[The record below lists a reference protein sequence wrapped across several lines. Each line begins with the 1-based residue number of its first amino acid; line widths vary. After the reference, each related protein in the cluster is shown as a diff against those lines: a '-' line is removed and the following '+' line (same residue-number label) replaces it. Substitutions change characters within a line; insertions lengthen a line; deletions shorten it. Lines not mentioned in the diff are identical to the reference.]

1 MKNFENIVLGI
12 ILILIGIIIGANA
25 LGIADINIFFDGW
38 WTLFIIV
45 PCCIGL
51 VKEKDKTGDI
61 IGLVIG
67 IILLLCCQNLLDFDM
82 IWKLALPA
90 ILIAIGI
97 AVIFKDVFNRN
108 VSEQIK
114 KLNQNK
120 PKDCVYCATFS
131 GQNVKFDGEKFN
143 GTDLTAVFGGVK
155 CDLRNA
161 IIENDV
167 VINTSSIFGGID
179 IFLPENVKVKIKST
193 SIFGGVD
200 EKKRNNVEDAN
211 THVIYIN
218 ALCLFGGVD
227 IK

>member
-1 MKNFENIVLGI
+1 MF
-12 ILILIGIIIGANA
+12 
-25 LGIADINIFFDGW
+25 
-38 WTLFIIV
+38 
-45 PCCIGL
+45 C
-51 VKEKDKTGDI
+51 
-61 IGLVIG
+61 
-67 IILLLCCQNLLDFDM
+67 
-82 IWKLALPA
+82 
-90 ILIAIGI
+90 
-97 AVIFKDVFNRN
+97 
-108 VSEQIK
+108 
-114 KLNQNK
+114 
-120 PKDCVYCATFS
+120 
-131 GQNVKFDGEKFN
+131 
-143 GTDLTAVFGGVK
+143 GVK

-227 IK
+227 IN